1 MPPSLFL
8 SKFSSF
14 LFPYMSKFSLKTF
27 ESDYNKRVMH
37 ESLAVAF
44 PQIIS
49 NHFGNISLVFS
60 IYYMEIVAFV
70 NAADFDY

>member
-1 MPPSLFL
+1 
-8 SKFSSF
+8 
-14 LFPYMSKFSLKTF
+14 
-27 ESDYNKRVMH
+27 MH